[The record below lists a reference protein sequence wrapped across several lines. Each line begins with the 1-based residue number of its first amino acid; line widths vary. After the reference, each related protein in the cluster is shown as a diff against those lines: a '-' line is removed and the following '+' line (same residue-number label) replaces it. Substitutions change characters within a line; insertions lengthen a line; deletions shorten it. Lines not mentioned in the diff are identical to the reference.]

1 MLENEENKMNTENNE
16 SEVKNESNI
25 ENVET
30 VKNDAEDSATN
41 KATEEMFEESDFVTP
56 PQESEP
62 ERSAS
67 SAQETVT
74 AETAKAENSS
84 SAAQETGATESTS
97 DSHIK
102 GTEGASQYRYS
113 YIKNHKKQDQANGD
127 QHNDYQ
133 ETPKQKRKHKRSM
146 NLYAKV
152 ICCAILFGA
161 ISGGMVLGSFMIGKN
176 AVKTTP
182 TANLETNA
190 AKLSTSSGSKSGSS
204 SSSGDTYT
212 VAQIAEQC
220 KSSVVAITNQS
231 VQEVQT
237 MFGTMQQQSTGS
249 GSGVIIGKNDTELLI
264 ATNNH
269 VVSGAESLTVCFNDD
284 KDAVFDAKIKGTDAD
299 NDLAVIAIKLSD
311 ISEDVLNSISVATL
325 GDSTQMEV
333 GDQVVAIGNALGFGQ
348 SVTSGVISALDREV
362 TIDDTTATLMQTDAA
377 INPGNSGGALFNM
390 KGEVIGINSAKYA
403 SDQVEG
409 MGFAIPMA
417 KAQSIIEN
425 LMNQETRDKLT
436 SDYGFLNITGQD
448 VSSDVAE
455 MYSIPEGVY
464 VSGTTDGGAAA
475 NAGIQKGDIITKLGN
490 TTITSISQ
498 LKEELQ
504 YYKAGETVE
513 ITLQRNTDN
522 KGYQE
527 QTVKV
532 TLDNASEQSN
542 TTTSQSNSSQ
552 SQSGSQTV
560 PGYGSDGSSNGS
572 SIEDF
577 FNSMR

>member
-16 SEVKNESNI
+16 SEVKNDSNI
-25 ENVET
+25 ENTESKKT
-30 VKNDAEDSATN
+30 
-41 KATEEMFEESDFVTP
+41 TEEMFEESDFVTP

-84 SAAQETGATESTS
+84 SAAQETGATESTF

-113 YIKNHKKQDQANGD
+113 YIQNHKKQDQVNGD
-127 QHNDYQ
+127 QHNDHQ
-133 ETPKQKRKHKRSM
+133 ETSKQKRKHKRSM

-176 AVKTTP
+176 AVKTTASS
-182 TANLETNA
+182 TTLETNA
-190 AKLSTSSGSKSGSS
+190 AKLSTSSGSKNGSS

-417 KAQSIIEN
+417 KAQGIIEN

-455 MYSIPEGVY
+455 MYGIPEGVY

-542 TTTSQSNSSQ
+542 TTSQSDSSQ
-552 SQSGSQTV
+552 SQSGTQTV
-560 PGYGSDGSSNGS
+560 PGYGSDGSSNGNS
-572 SIEDF
+572 SIEDL

>member
-16 SEVKNESNI
+16 SEVKNDSNI
-25 ENVET
+25 ENTESKKT
-30 VKNDAEDSATN
+30 
-41 KATEEMFEESDFVTP
+41 TEEMFEESDFVTP

-84 SAAQETGATESTS
+84 SATQETGATESTF

-113 YIKNHKKQDQANGD
+113 YIQNHKKQDQVNGD
-127 QHNDYQ
+127 QHNDHQ
-133 ETPKQKRKHKRSM
+133 ETSKQKRKHKRSM

-176 AVKTTP
+176 AVKTTASS
-182 TANLETNA
+182 TTLETNA
-190 AKLSTSSGSKSGSS
+190 TKLSTSSGSKNGSS

-417 KAQSIIEN
+417 KAQGIIEN

-455 MYSIPEGVY
+455 MYGIPEGVY

-542 TTTSQSNSSQ
+542 TTSQSDSSQ
-552 SQSGSQTV
+552 SQSGTQTV
-560 PGYGSDGSSNGS
+560 PGYGSDGSSNGNS

>member
-56 PQESEP
+56 PQDVE
-62 ERSAS
+62 
-67 SAQETVT
+67 
-74 AETAKAENSS
+74 ETAD
-84 SAAQETGATESTS
+84 AAQADTVQTSETDQTQNCEAQTDE
-97 DSHIK
+97 DHIK
-102 GTEGASQYRYS
+102 GHEGASQYRYS
-113 YIKNHKKQDQANGD
+113 YIKNHQKQDHVGGD
-127 QHNDYQ
+127 RNSNHQ
-133 ETPKQKRKHKRSM
+133 ETPQQRRKHRHSM
-146 NLYAKV
+146 NVYAKV
-152 ICCAILFGA
+152 VCRAILFGA
-161 ISGGMVLGSFMIGKN
+161 ISGGMILGSFAIGKN
-176 AVKTTP
+176 SAKSVAA
-182 TANLETNA
+182 ANLETNA
-190 AKLSTSSGSKSGSS
+190 AKLSTNSGNKKTDASGSTDG
-204 SSSGDTYT
+204 TYT
-212 VAQIAEQC
+212 VAEIASQC

-269 VVSGAESLTVCFNDD
+269 VVSGAESLTVCFNDN
-284 KDAVFDAKIKGTDAD
+284 KDAVFDAKIKGTDPN
-299 NDLAVIAIKLSD
+299 NDLAVIAIQLSD
-311 ISEDVLNSISVATL
+311 ISEDVLNSISIATL

-348 SVTSGVISALDREV
+348 SVTTGIISAVDREV
-362 TIDDTTATLMQTDAA
+362 TIDDTTATLLQTDAA

-403 SDQVEG
+403 SDEVEG
-409 MGFAIPMA
+409 MGFAIPMS

-436 SDYGFLNITGQD
+436 SNYGFLNITGQD
-448 VSSDVAE
+448 VSSEEAE
-455 MYSIPEGVY
+455 KYNVPEGVY

-475 NAGIQKGDIITKLGN
+475 NAGIQRGDIITKLGN
-490 TTITSISQ
+490 TTITTISQ

-513 ITLQRNTDN
+513 VTIQRSSDG

-527 QTVKV
+527 QTLKV
-532 TLDNASEQSN
+532 TLDNASQQQTN
-542 TTTSQSNSSQ
+542 TTNQNNGG
-552 SQSGSQTV
+552 QSGSNGQYSI
-560 PGYGSDGSSNGS
+560 PGYGNNGGSNSL
-572 SIEDF
+572 EQF
-577 FNSMR
+577 FGYGN

>member
-16 SEVKNESNI
+16 SEVKNDSNI
-25 ENVET
+25 ENTESKKT
-30 VKNDAEDSATN
+30 
-41 KATEEMFEESDFVTP
+41 TEEMFEESDFVTP

-113 YIKNHKKQDQANGD
+113 YIQNHKKQDQVNGD
-127 QHNDYQ
+127 QHNDHQ
-133 ETPKQKRKHKRSM
+133 ETSKQKRKHKRSM

-176 AVKTTP
+176 AVKTTASS
-182 TANLETNA
+182 TTLETNA
-190 AKLSTSSGSKSGSS
+190 AKLSTSSGSKNGSS

-417 KAQSIIEN
+417 KAQGIIEN

-455 MYSIPEGVY
+455 MYGIPEGVY

-542 TTTSQSNSSQ
+542 TTSQRDSSQ
-552 SQSGSQTV
+552 SQSGTQTV
-560 PGYGSDGSSNGS
+560 PGYGSDGSSNGNS

>member
-16 SEVKNESNI
+16 SEVKNDSNI
-25 ENVET
+25 ENTESKKT
-30 VKNDAEDSATN
+30 
-41 KATEEMFEESDFVTP
+41 TEEMFEESDFVTP

-113 YIKNHKKQDQANGD
+113 YIQNHKKQDQVNGD
-127 QHNDYQ
+127 QHNDHQ
-133 ETPKQKRKHKRSM
+133 ETSKQKRKHKRSM

-176 AVKTTP
+176 AVKTTASS
-182 TANLETNA
+182 TTLETNA
-190 AKLSTSSGSKSGSS
+190 AKLSTSSGSKNGSS

-299 NDLAVIAIKLSD
+299 NDLAVIAIKLTD

-417 KAQSIIEN
+417 KAQGIIEN

-455 MYSIPEGVY
+455 MYGIPEGVY

-542 TTTSQSNSSQ
+542 TTSQSDSSQ
-552 SQSGSQTV
+552 SQFGTQTV
-560 PGYGSDGSSNGS
+560 PGYGSDGSSNGNS

>member
-16 SEVKNESNI
+16 SEVKNDSNI
-25 ENVET
+25 ENTESKKT
-30 VKNDAEDSATN
+30 
-41 KATEEMFEESDFVTP
+41 TEEMFEESDFVTP

-113 YIKNHKKQDQANGD
+113 YIQNHKKQDQVNGD
-127 QHNDYQ
+127 QHNDHQ
-133 ETPKQKRKHKRSM
+133 ETSKQKRKHKRSM

-161 ISGGMVLGSFMIGKN
+161 ISGGMIFGSFMIGKN
-176 AVKTTP
+176 AVKTTASS
-182 TANLETNA
+182 TTLETNA
-190 AKLSTSSGSKSGSS
+190 AKLSTSSGSKNGSS

-417 KAQSIIEN
+417 KAQGIIEN

-455 MYSIPEGVY
+455 MYGIPEGVY

-490 TTITSISQ
+490 TTITSTSQ

-542 TTTSQSNSSQ
+542 TTSQSDSSQ
-552 SQSGSQTV
+552 SQSGTQTV
-560 PGYGSDGSSNGS
+560 PGYGSDGSSNGNS

>member
-16 SEVKNESNI
+16 SEVKNDSNI
-25 ENVET
+25 ENTESKKT
-30 VKNDAEDSATN
+30 
-41 KATEEMFEESDFVTP
+41 TEEMFEESDFVTP
-56 PQESEP
+56 PQESEAEP
-62 ERSAS
+62 SGS
-67 SAQETVT
+67 PAQETVT
-74 AETAKAENSS
+74 A
-84 SAAQETGATESTS
+84 ESTS

-113 YIKNHKKQDQANGD
+113 YIQNHKKQDQVNGD
-127 QHNDYQ
+127 QHNDHQ

-542 TTTSQSNSSQ
+542 TTTNQSNSSQ

-560 PGYGSDGSSNGS
+560 PGYGSDGSS
-572 SIEDF
+572 IEDF

>member
-16 SEVKNESNI
+16 SEVKNDSNI
-25 ENVET
+25 ENTESKKT
-30 VKNDAEDSATN
+30 
-41 KATEEMFEESDFVTP
+41 TEEMFEESDFVTP

-67 SAQETVT
+67 SAQETVTAET

-113 YIKNHKKQDQANGD
+113 YIQNHKKQDQVNGD
-127 QHNDYQ
+127 QHNDHQ
-133 ETPKQKRKHKRSM
+133 ETSKQKRKHKRSM

-176 AVKTTP
+176 AVKTTASS
-182 TANLETNA
+182 TTLETNA
-190 AKLSTSSGSKSGSS
+190 AKLSTSSGSKNGSS

-417 KAQSIIEN
+417 KAQGIIEN

-455 MYSIPEGVY
+455 MYGIPEGVY

-542 TTTSQSNSSQ
+542 TTSQRDSSQ
-552 SQSGSQTV
+552 SQSGTQTV
-560 PGYGSDGSSNGS
+560 PGYGSDGSSNGNS

>member
-16 SEVKNESNI
+16 SEVKNDSNI
-25 ENVET
+25 ENTESKKT
-30 VKNDAEDSATN
+30 
-41 KATEEMFEESDFVTP
+41 TEEMFEESDFVTP
-56 PQESEP
+56 PQESEA
-62 ERSAS
+62 EQSAS
-67 SAQETVT
+67 PAQETVT
-74 AETAKAENSS
+74 A
-84 SAAQETGATESTS
+84 ESTS

-113 YIKNHKKQDQANGD
+113 YIQNHKKQDQVNGD
-127 QHNDYQ
+127 QHNNHQ

-176 AVKTTP
+176 AVKTTA
-182 TANLETNA
+182 TTNLETNA

>member
-16 SEVKNESNI
+16 SEVKNDSNI
-25 ENVET
+25 ENTESKKT
-30 VKNDAEDSATN
+30 
-41 KATEEMFEESDFVTP
+41 TEEMFEESDFVTP

-84 SAAQETGATESTS
+84 SAAQETGATESTF

-204 SSSGDTYT
+204 SSSGDTYI

-311 ISEDVLNSISVATL
+311 ISDDVLNSISVATL

-403 SDQVEG
+403 SDEVEG

>member
-16 SEVKNESNI
+16 SEVKNDSNI
-25 ENVET
+25 ENTESKKT
-30 VKNDAEDSATN
+30 
-41 KATEEMFEESDFVTP
+41 TEEMFEESDFVTP

-436 SDYGFLNITGQD
+436 SDYG
-448 VSSDVAE
+448 AE

>member
-16 SEVKNESNI
+16 SEVKNDSNI
-25 ENVET
+25 ENTESKKT
-30 VKNDAEDSATN
+30 
-41 KATEEMFEESDFVTP
+41 TEEMFEESDFVTP

-113 YIKNHKKQDQANGD
+113 YIQNHKKQDQVNGD
-127 QHNDYQ
+127 QHNDHQ
-133 ETPKQKRKHKRSM
+133 ETSKQKRKHKRSM

-176 AVKTTP
+176 AVKTTASS
-182 TANLETNA
+182 TTLETNA
-190 AKLSTSSGSKSGSS
+190 AKLSTSSGSKTGSS

-417 KAQSIIEN
+417 KAQGIIEN

-455 MYSIPEGVY
+455 MYGIPEGVY

-542 TTTSQSNSSQ
+542 TTSQSDSSQ
-552 SQSGSQTV
+552 SQFGTQTV
-560 PGYGSDGSSNGS
+560 PGYGSDGSSNGNS

>member
-16 SEVKNESNI
+16 SEVKNDSNI
-25 ENVET
+25 ENTESKKT
-30 VKNDAEDSATN
+30 
-41 KATEEMFEESDFVTP
+41 TEEMFEESDFVTP

-67 SAQETVT
+67 FAQETVT

-113 YIKNHKKQDQANGD
+113 YIQNHKKQDQVNGD
-127 QHNDYQ
+127 QHNDHQ
-133 ETPKQKRKHKRSM
+133 ETSKQKRKHKRSM

-176 AVKTTP
+176 AVKTTASS
-182 TANLETNA
+182 TTLETNA
-190 AKLSTSSGSKSGSS
+190 AKLSTSSGSKNGSS

-417 KAQSIIEN
+417 KAQGIIEN

-455 MYSIPEGVY
+455 MYGIPEGVY

-542 TTTSQSNSSQ
+542 TTSQSDSSQ
-552 SQSGSQTV
+552 SQSGTQTV
-560 PGYGSDGSSNGS
+560 PGYGSDGSSNGNS

>member
-16 SEVKNESNI
+16 SEVKNDSNI
-25 ENVET
+25 ENTESKKT
-30 VKNDAEDSATN
+30 
-41 KATEEMFEESDFVTP
+41 TEEMFEESDFVTP
-56 PQESEP
+56 PQESEA
-62 ERSAS
+62 EQSAS
-67 SAQETVT
+67 PAQETVT
-74 AETAKAENSS
+74 A
-84 SAAQETGATESTS
+84 ESTS

-113 YIKNHKKQDQANGD
+113 YIQNHKKQDQANGD

-176 AVKTTP
+176 AVKTIP

-542 TTTSQSNSSQ
+542 TTTNQSNSSQ

>member
-16 SEVKNESNI
+16 SEVKNDSNI
-25 ENVET
+25 ENTESKKT
-30 VKNDAEDSATN
+30 
-41 KATEEMFEESDFVTP
+41 TEEMFEESDFVTP

-113 YIKNHKKQDQANGD
+113 YIQNHKKQDQVNGD
-127 QHNDYQ
+127 QHNDHQ
-133 ETPKQKRKHKRSM
+133 ETSKQKRKHKRSM

-176 AVKTTP
+176 AVKTTASS
-182 TANLETNA
+182 TTLETNA
-190 AKLSTSSGSKSGSS
+190 AKLSTSSGSKNSS
-204 SSSGDTYT
+204 FSSSGDTYT

-348 SVTSGVISALDREV
+348 SVTYGVISALDREV

-417 KAQSIIEN
+417 KAQGIIEN

-455 MYSIPEGVY
+455 MYGIPEGVY

-542 TTTSQSNSSQ
+542 TTSQSDSSQ
-552 SQSGSQTV
+552 SQSGTQTV
-560 PGYGSDGSSNGS
+560 PGYGSDGSSNGNS

>member
-16 SEVKNESNI
+16 SEVKNDSNI

-30 VKNDAEDSATN
+30 TESEN
-41 KATEEMFEESDFVTP
+41 KKTTEEMFEESDFVTP

-62 ERSAS
+62 EQTVAEDTTKTADTTA
-67 SAQETVT
+67 SAQE
-74 AETAKAENSS
+74 N
-84 SAAQETGATESTS
+84 GATETASEN
-97 DSHIK
+97 HIK

-113 YIKNHKKQDQANGD
+113 YIQNHKKQDQVNGD
-127 QHNDYQ
+127 QHNDHQ
-133 ETPKQKRKHKRSM
+133 ETSKQKRKHKRSM

-161 ISGGMVLGSFMIGKN
+161 ISGGMIFGSFMIGKN
-176 AVKTTP
+176 AVKTTASS
-182 TANLETNA
+182 TTLETNA
-190 AKLSTSSGSKSGSS
+190 AKLSTSSGSKNGSS

-417 KAQSIIEN
+417 KAQGIIEN

-455 MYSIPEGVY
+455 MYGIPEGVY

-475 NAGIQKGDIITKLGN
+475 NADIQKGDIITKLGN

-572 SIEDF
+572 SNGNSSIEDF

>member
-16 SEVKNESNI
+16 SEVKNDSNI
-25 ENVET
+25 ENTESKKT
-30 VKNDAEDSATN
+30 
-41 KATEEMFEESDFVTP
+41 TEEMFEESDFVTP

-113 YIKNHKKQDQANGD
+113 YIQNHKKQDQVNGD
-127 QHNDYQ
+127 QHNDHQ
-133 ETPKQKRKHKRSM
+133 ETSKQKRKHKRSM

-176 AVKTTP
+176 AVKTTASS
-182 TANLETNA
+182 TTLETNA
-190 AKLSTSSGSKSGSS
+190 AKLSTSSGSKNGSS

-264 ATNNH
+264 ATNNN

-417 KAQSIIEN
+417 KAQGIIEN

-455 MYSIPEGVY
+455 MYGIPEGVY

-542 TTTSQSNSSQ
+542 TTSQSDSSQ
-552 SQSGSQTV
+552 SQFGTQTV
-560 PGYGSDGSSNGS
+560 PGYGSDGSSNGNS

>member
-16 SEVKNESNI
+16 SEVKNDSNI
-25 ENVET
+25 ENTESKKT
-30 VKNDAEDSATN
+30 
-41 KATEEMFEESDFVTP
+41 TEEMFEESDFVTP

-113 YIKNHKKQDQANGD
+113 YIQNHKKQDQVNGD
-127 QHNDYQ
+127 QHNDHQ

-146 NLYAKV
+146 NVYAKV
-152 ICCAILFGA
+152 ICCAILFGT

-176 AVKTTP
+176 AVKTTASS
-182 TANLETNA
+182 TTLETNA
-190 AKLSTSSGSKSGSS
+190 AKLSTSSGSKNGSS

-417 KAQSIIEN
+417 KAQGIIEN

-455 MYSIPEGVY
+455 MYGIPEGVY

-542 TTTSQSNSSQ
+542 TTSQSDSSQ
-552 SQSGSQTV
+552 SQSGTQTV
-560 PGYGSDGSSNGS
+560 PGYGSDGSSNGNS

>member
-16 SEVKNESNI
+16 SEVKSDSNI
-25 ENVET
+25 ENVESKKT
-30 VKNDAEDSATN
+30 
-41 KATEEMFEESDFVTP
+41 TEEMFEESDFVTP
-56 PQESEP
+56 PQDSEP
-62 ERSAS
+62 EQAAF
-67 SAQETVT
+67 SAQETVKT
-74 AETAKAENSS
+74 EDSS
-84 SAAQETGATESTS
+84 SAAQRTGTTESSS

-113 YIKNHKKQDQANGD
+113 YIQNHQKQDQVNGG
-127 QHNDYQ
+127 QNNNYQ
-133 ETPKQKRKHKRSM
+133 ETPKQKKKHKRSM

-176 AVKTTP
+176 AVKTTT

-190 AKLSTSSGSKSGSS
+190 AKLSTSSSSKSS
-204 SSSGDTYT
+204 SSSSSDGTYT
-212 VAQIAEQC
+212 VAEIAEQC
-220 KSSVVAITNQS
+220 ESSVVAITNQS

-284 KDAVFDAKIKGTDAD
+284 KDAVFDAKIKGTDSD

-311 ISEDVLNSISVATL
+311 ISDDVLNSISIATL
-325 GDSTQMEV
+325 GDSTQMQV

-403 SDQVEG
+403 SDEVEG

-417 KAQSIIEN
+417 TAQGIIEN

-455 MYSIPEGVY
+455 MYGIPEGVY

-542 TTTSQSNSSQ
+542 TTSQSDSSQ
-552 SQSGSQTV
+552 SQSGTQTV

-572 SIEDF
+572 SNGNSSIEDF

>member
-16 SEVKNESNI
+16 SEVKNDSNI
-25 ENVET
+25 ENTESKKT
-30 VKNDAEDSATN
+30 
-41 KATEEMFEESDFVTP
+41 TEEMFEESDFVTP

-84 SAAQETGATESTS
+84 SAAQETGATESTF

-113 YIKNHKKQDQANGD
+113 YIQNHKKQDQVNGD
-127 QHNDYQ
+127 QHNDHQ
-133 ETPKQKRKHKRSM
+133 ETSKQKRKHKRSM

-176 AVKTTP
+176 AVKTTASS
-182 TANLETNA
+182 TTLETNA
-190 AKLSTSSGSKSGSS
+190 AKLSTSSGSKNGSS

-212 VAQIAEQC
+212 VVQIAEQC

-264 ATNNH
+264 STNNH

-417 KAQSIIEN
+417 KAQGIIEN

-455 MYSIPEGVY
+455 MYGIPEGVY

-542 TTTSQSNSSQ
+542 TTSQSDSSQ
-552 SQSGSQTV
+552 SQSGTQTV
-560 PGYGSDGSSNGS
+560 PGYGSDGSSNGNS

>member
-16 SEVKNESNI
+16 SEVKNDSNI
-25 ENVET
+25 ENTESKKT
-30 VKNDAEDSATN
+30 
-41 KATEEMFEESDFVTP
+41 TEEMFEESDFVTP

-113 YIKNHKKQDQANGD
+113 YIQNHKKQDQVNGD
-127 QHNDYQ
+127 QHNDHQ
-133 ETPKQKRKHKRSM
+133 ETSKQKRKHKRSM

-176 AVKTTP
+176 AVKTTASS
-182 TANLETNA
+182 TTLETNA
-190 AKLSTSSGSKSGSS
+190 AKLSTSSGSKNGSS

-409 MGFAIPMA
+409 IGFAIPMA
-417 KAQSIIEN
+417 KAQGIIEN

-455 MYSIPEGVY
+455 MYGIPEGVY

-542 TTTSQSNSSQ
+542 TTSQSDSSQ
-552 SQSGSQTV
+552 SQSGTQTV
-560 PGYGSDGSSNGS
+560 PGYGSDGSSNGNS

>member
-16 SEVKNESNI
+16 SEVKNDSNI
-25 ENVET
+25 ENTESKKT
-30 VKNDAEDSATN
+30 
-41 KATEEMFEESDFVTP
+41 TEEMFEESDFVTP

-84 SAAQETGATESTS
+84 SAAQETGATESTF

-113 YIKNHKKQDQANGD
+113 YIQNHKKQDQVNGD
-127 QHNDYQ
+127 QHNDHQ
-133 ETPKQKRKHKRSM
+133 ETSKQKRKHKRSM

-176 AVKTTP
+176 AVKTTASS
-182 TANLETNA
+182 TTLETNA
-190 AKLSTSSGSKSGSS
+190 AKLSTSSGSKNGSS

-417 KAQSIIEN
+417 KAQGIIEN

-455 MYSIPEGVY
+455 MYGIPEGVY

-490 TTITSISQ
+490 TTITSSSQ

-542 TTTSQSNSSQ
+542 TTSQSDSSQ
-552 SQSGSQTV
+552 SQFGTQTV
-560 PGYGSDGSSNGS
+560 PGYGSDGSSNGNS

>member
-16 SEVKNESNI
+16 SEVKNDSNI
-25 ENVET
+25 ENTESKKT
-30 VKNDAEDSATN
+30 
-41 KATEEMFEESDFVTP
+41 TEEMFEESDFVTP

-113 YIKNHKKQDQANGD
+113 YIQNHKKQDQVNGD
-127 QHNDYQ
+127 QHNDHQ

-146 NLYAKV
+146 NVYAKV

-176 AVKTTP
+176 AVKTTASS
-182 TANLETNA
+182 TTLETNA
-190 AKLSTSSGSKSGSS
+190 AKLSTSSGSKNGSS

-362 TIDDTTATLMQTDAA
+362 TIDDTTATLIQTDAA

-417 KAQSIIEN
+417 KAQGIIEN

-455 MYSIPEGVY
+455 MYGIPEGVY

-542 TTTSQSNSSQ
+542 TTSQSDSSQ
-552 SQSGSQTV
+552 SQFGTQTV
-560 PGYGSDGSSNGS
+560 PGYGSDGSSNGNS

>member
-16 SEVKNESNI
+16 SEVKNDSNI
-25 ENVET
+25 ENTESKKT
-30 VKNDAEDSATN
+30 
-41 KATEEMFEESDFVTP
+41 TEEMFEESDFVTP

-113 YIKNHKKQDQANGD
+113 YIQNHKKQDQVNGD
-127 QHNDYQ
+127 QHNDHQ
-133 ETPKQKRKHKRSM
+133 ETSKQKRKHKRSM

-161 ISGGMVLGSFMIGKN
+161 ISGGMIFGSFMIGKN
-176 AVKTTP
+176 AVKTTASS
-182 TANLETNA
+182 TTLETNA
-190 AKLSTSSGSKSGSS
+190 AKLSTSSGSKNGSS

-269 VVSGAESLTVCFNDD
+269 VVSGTESLTVCFNDD

-417 KAQSIIEN
+417 KAQGIIEN

-455 MYSIPEGVY
+455 MYGIPEGVY

-542 TTTSQSNSSQ
+542 TTSQSDSSQ
-552 SQSGSQTV
+552 SQFGTQTV
-560 PGYGSDGSSNGS
+560 PGYGSDGSSNGNS

>member
-16 SEVKNESNI
+16 SEVKNDSNI
-25 ENVET
+25 ENTESKKT
-30 VKNDAEDSATN
+30 
-41 KATEEMFEESDFVTP
+41 TEEMFEESDFVTP
-56 PQESEP
+56 PQESEAEP
-62 ERSAS
+62 SGS
-67 SAQETVT
+67 PAQETVT
-74 AETAKAENSS
+74 A
-84 SAAQETGATESTS
+84 ESTS

-113 YIKNHKKQDQANGD
+113 YIQNHKKQDQVNGD
-127 QHNDYQ
+127 QHNDHQ

-176 AVKTTP
+176 AVKTIP

-311 ISEDVLNSISVATL
+311 ISDDVLNSISIATL

-403 SDQVEG
+403 SDEVEG

-417 KAQSIIEN
+417 KAQGIIEN

-542 TTTSQSNSSQ
+542 TTTNQSNSSQ

>member
-16 SEVKNESNI
+16 SEVKNDSNI
-25 ENVET
+25 ENTESKKT
-30 VKNDAEDSATN
+30 
-41 KATEEMFEESDFVTP
+41 TEEMFEESDFVTP

-84 SAAQETGATESTS
+84 SAAQETGATESTF

-113 YIKNHKKQDQANGD
+113 YIQNHKKQDQVNGD
-127 QHNDYQ
+127 QHNDHQ
-133 ETPKQKRKHKRSM
+133 ETSKQKRKHKRSM

-161 ISGGMVLGSFMIGKN
+161 ISGGMVLGFFMIGKN
-176 AVKTTP
+176 AVKTTASS
-182 TANLETNA
+182 TTLETNA
-190 AKLSTSSGSKSGSS
+190 AKLSTSSGSKNGSS

-417 KAQSIIEN
+417 KAQGIIEN

-455 MYSIPEGVY
+455 MYGIPEGVY
-464 VSGTTDGGAAA
+464 VSGTTDGCAAA

-542 TTTSQSNSSQ
+542 TTSQSDSSQ
-552 SQSGSQTV
+552 SQFGTQTV
-560 PGYGSDGSSNGS
+560 PGYGSDGSSNGNS

>member
-1 MLENEENKMNTENNE
+1 MLENEQNKINTENNE
-16 SEVKNESNI
+16 SDVKNASNI
-25 ENVET
+25 ENTESKKT
-30 VKNDAEDSATN
+30 
-41 KATEEMFEESDFVTP
+41 TEEMFEESDFVTP

-84 SAAQETGATESTS
+84 SAAQETGATESTF

-113 YIKNHKKQDQANGD
+113 YIQNHKKQDQVNGD
-127 QHNDYQ
+127 QHNDHQ
-133 ETPKQKRKHKRSM
+133 ETSKQKRKHKRSM

-176 AVKTTP
+176 AVKTTASS
-182 TANLETNA
+182 TTLETNA
-190 AKLSTSSGSKSGSS
+190 AKLSTSSGSKNGSS

-311 ISEDVLNSISVATL
+311 ISEYVLNSISVATL

-417 KAQSIIEN
+417 KAQGIIEN

-455 MYSIPEGVY
+455 MYGIPEGVY

-542 TTTSQSNSSQ
+542 TTSQSDSSQ
-552 SQSGSQTV
+552 SQFGTQTV
-560 PGYGSDGSSNGS
+560 PGYGSDGSSNGNS

>member
-16 SEVKNESNI
+16 SEVKNDSNI
-25 ENVET
+25 ENTESKKT
-30 VKNDAEDSATN
+30 
-41 KATEEMFEESDFVTP
+41 TEEMFEESDFVTP

-84 SAAQETGATESTS
+84 SAAQETGATE
-97 DSHIK
+97 
-102 GTEGASQYRYS
+102 GASQYRYS
-113 YIKNHKKQDQANGD
+113 YIQNHKKQDQVNGD
-127 QHNDYQ
+127 QHNDHQ
-133 ETPKQKRKHKRSM
+133 ETSKQKRKHKRSM

-176 AVKTTP
+176 AVKTTASS
-182 TANLETNA
+182 TTLETNA
-190 AKLSTSSGSKSGSS
+190 AKLSTSSGSKNGSS

-362 TIDDTTATLMQTDAA
+362 TIDDTTATLIQTDAA

-417 KAQSIIEN
+417 KAQGIIEN

-455 MYSIPEGVY
+455 MYGIPEGVY

-542 TTTSQSNSSQ
+542 TTSQSDSSQ
-552 SQSGSQTV
+552 SQSGTQTV
-560 PGYGSDGSSNGS
+560 PGYGSDGSSNGNS

>member
-16 SEVKNESNI
+16 SEVKNDSNI
-25 ENVET
+25 ENTESKKT
-30 VKNDAEDSATN
+30 
-41 KATEEMFEESDFVTP
+41 TEEMFEESDFVTP

-67 SAQETVT
+67 SAQ
-74 AETAKAENSS
+74 ETAKAENSS

-113 YIKNHKKQDQANGD
+113 YIQNHKKQDQVNGD
-127 QHNDYQ
+127 QHNDHQ
-133 ETPKQKRKHKRSM
+133 ETSKQKRKHKRSM

-176 AVKTTP
+176 AVKTTASS
-182 TANLETNA
+182 TTLETNA
-190 AKLSTSSGSKSGSS
+190 AKLSTSSGSKNGSS

-417 KAQSIIEN
+417 KAQGIIEN

-455 MYSIPEGVY
+455 MYGIPEGVY

-542 TTTSQSNSSQ
+542 TTSQSDSSQ
-552 SQSGSQTV
+552 SQSGTQTV
-560 PGYGSDGSSNGS
+560 PGYGSDGSSNGNS